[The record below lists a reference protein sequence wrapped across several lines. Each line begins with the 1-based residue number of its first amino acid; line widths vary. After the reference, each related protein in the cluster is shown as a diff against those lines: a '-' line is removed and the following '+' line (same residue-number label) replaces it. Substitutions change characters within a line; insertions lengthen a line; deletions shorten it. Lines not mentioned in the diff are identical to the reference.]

1 MRPSPPSIYGAII
14 SKMCVTPRNWNW
26 VWACPWDCD
35 TSKCY
40 LSVVSRG
47 VPSDLRRKKG
57 RNPLEIKRDRNE
69 INMYALL
76 DGYIYALQTGLIFGL
91 TSHNKYFTIGKLF

>member
-1 MRPSPPSIYGAII
+1 MIKNVPLSGGGRQGIIQLSPI
-14 SKMCVTPRNWNW
+14 W
-26 VWACPWDCD
+26 V
-35 TSKCY
+35 Y
-40 LSVVSRG
+40 RG
-47 VPSDLRRKKG
+47 VPKKG